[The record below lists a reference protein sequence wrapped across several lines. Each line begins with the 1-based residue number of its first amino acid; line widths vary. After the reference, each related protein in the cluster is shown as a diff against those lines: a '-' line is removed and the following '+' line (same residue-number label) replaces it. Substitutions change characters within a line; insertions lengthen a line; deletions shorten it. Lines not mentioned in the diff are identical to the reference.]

1 MPDSLLDRLDYDAT
15 RRRAFMAALPRDQF
29 VLVAE
34 DKGAI
39 VGFCLGGRSRATDDP
54 FHGEVY
60 AIYVL
65 PGHHGR
71 GVGRA
76 LLQTAAKELLERDLG
91 SMIIWVLRENAPSR
105 RRIGLRL
112 AGHLQVFRWLI
123 RQRPADVGLRPLH
136 VHLVGSI
143 RRCREYTVERVLVR
157 SVARRERRV
166 DVLVLECRKIS
177 GVLRSNDG
185 ELALQRT
192 HSANE
197 VRGQRPVTTASGVR
211 ALPPALAH

>member
-105 RRIGLRL
+105 RFYERMGG
-112 AGHLQVFRWLI
+112 AWI
-123 RQRPADVGLRPLH
+123 RD
-136 VHLVGSI
+136 
-143 RRCREYTVERVLVR
+143 EERDL
-157 SVARRERRV
+157 
-166 DVLVLECRKIS
+166 D
-177 GVLRSNDG
+177 
-185 ELALQRT
+185 
-192 HSANE
+192 
-197 VRGQRPVTTASGVR
+197 GVR
-211 ALPPALAH
+211 VTESAYGWPDISRSFGGSSGSVQRM